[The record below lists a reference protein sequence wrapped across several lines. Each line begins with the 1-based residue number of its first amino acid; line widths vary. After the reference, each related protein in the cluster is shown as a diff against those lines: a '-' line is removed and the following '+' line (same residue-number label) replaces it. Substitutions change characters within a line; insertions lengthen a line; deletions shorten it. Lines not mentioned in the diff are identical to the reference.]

1 MPEVLHQLPE
11 PAAPQYGPHGQ
22 QALQLRR
29 LWQKLLPGS
38 HAEETPAHSLVDA
51 AFAQA
56 RTQTGASRFIV
67 FLSLRFKGP
76 HPPISRVKNRCFLC
90 KIAQLWG
97 GIFIL
102 IALDRLV
109 PPCRCVLWTMKELP
123 TSSHVRTA
131 HRGSTQRTSLITTSK
146 NNNSDPISYSA
157 FCVCRSVGGN
167 SWILYATF

>member
-51 AFAQA
+51 ASAQA
-56 RTQTGASRFIV
+56 WTQTGTSRFIV
-67 FLSLRFKGP
+67 FLSLTFKGP
-76 HPPISRVKNRCFLC
+76 NAPISCVKSLFLMQDC
-90 KIAQLWG
+90 SVLG
-97 GIFIL
+97 GGFL
-102 IALDRLV
+102 FDYPR
-109 PPCRCVLWTMKELP
+109 RCVLWTMKEPL

-131 HRGSTQRTSLITTSK
+131 RRGSTQRTSLIITSK
-146 NNNSDPISYSA
+146 NNNSDPL
-157 FCVCRSVGGN
+157 VTSVFAGVWVETRC
-167 SWILYATF
+167 STSL